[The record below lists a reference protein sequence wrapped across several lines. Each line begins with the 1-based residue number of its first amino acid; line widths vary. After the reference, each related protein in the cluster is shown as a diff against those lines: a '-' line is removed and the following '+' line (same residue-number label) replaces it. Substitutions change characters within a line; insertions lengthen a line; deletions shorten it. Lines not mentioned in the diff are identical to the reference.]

1 MSSERHGISVGLE
14 RFGSEFFLV
23 FKAVGKLTHE
33 DYQAIA
39 PVLESALAGV
49 NGQHVKVLV
58 DISEFSGWDLR
69 AAWDDF
75 QLGLKIGPKFEKVA
89 IYGDK
94 NWQELASKVGGWFI
108 SGEMQSFNEYDSAI
122 KWLEG

>member
-1 MSSERHGISVGLE
+1 MSIERHGISVGLE
-14 RFGSEFFLV
+14 ECGSEFFLV

-33 DYQAIA
+33 DYQAIT

-49 NGQHVKVLV
+49 KVQHVKVLV
-58 DISEFSGWDLR
+58 DISEFSGWELR

-122 KWLEG
+122 KWLQG

>member
-14 RFGSEFFLV
+14 RFSSEFFLV
-23 FKAVGKLTHE
+23 FKAVGKLTYE

-49 NGQHVKVLV
+49 KGQHVKVLV
-58 DISEFSGWDLR
+58 DISEFSGWELR

-94 NWQELASKVGGWFI
+94 HWQELASKVGGWFI

>member
-33 DYQAIA
+33 DYQAIT

-49 NGQHVKVLV
+49 KGQHVKVLV
-58 DISEFSGWDLR
+58 DISEFSGWELR

-75 QLGLKIGPKFEKVA
+75 QLGLKIAPKFEKVA

-122 KWLEG
+122 KWLQG

>member
-39 PVLESALAGV
+39 PVIESALAGV

-108 SGEMQSFNEYDSAI
+108 SGEMQ
-122 KWLEG
+122 

>member
-23 FKAVGKLTHE
+23 FKAVGKLTYE

-49 NGQHVKVLV
+49 KGQHVKVLV
-58 DISEFSGWDLR
+58 DISEFSGWELR

-75 QLGLKIGPKFEKVA
+75 QLGLKIGPKFEKIA

-94 NWQELASKVGGWFI
+94 HWQESASKVGGWFI

>member
-23 FKAVGKLTHE
+23 FKAVGKLTYE

-49 NGQHVKVLV
+49 KGQHVKVLV
-58 DISEFSGWDLR
+58 DISEFSGWELR

-94 NWQELASKVGGWFI
+94 HWQELASKVGGWFI

-122 KWLEG
+122 KWLQG

>member
-23 FKAVGKLTHE
+23 FKAVGKLTYE

-49 NGQHVKVLV
+49 KGQHVKVLV
-58 DISEFSGWDLR
+58 DISEFSGWELR

-75 QLGLKIGPKFEKVA
+75 QLGLKIGPKFEKIA

-94 NWQELASKVGGWFI
+94 HWQELASKVGGWFI

>member
-69 AAWDDF
+69 AAWDDV